1 MSLRGPQWF
10 SVVLFCRYWV
20 STIINTFMVYAC
32 GSCTRVKLVINE
44 QMFFRC
50 FSISEKATLN
60 FCFSSSS
67 FSSFRALV
75 LVPSFLLCSLLFL
88 SLFFCYYLFFVSDLL
103 SSTEVPPDCLNV
115 TECHAISSLFPCW
128 SVIIA
133 ETASGESPE
142 LLVDV
147 QGDSWDWREA
157 LALAGW
163 LLQLEGE
170 WLSRSL
176 FGAHNRL
183 NEGACGEG
191 RNTSHSFAFDRRSK
205 ER

>member
-1 MSLRGPQWF
+1 MSPRGPQWF
-10 SVVLFCRYWV
+10 SVVSFCKYWV

-32 GSCTRVKLVINE
+32 CSCTRVKLAINE
-44 QMFFRC
+44 QIFFRC

-115 TECHAISSLFPCW
+115 TRCHAISSLFPCW

-133 ETASGESPE
+133 ETATGESPE

-147 QGDSWDWREA
+147 QGDSRDWREA

-170 WLSRSL
+170 WLSSSL

-183 NEGACGEG
+183 KWGCMWW
-191 RNTSHSFAFDRRSK
+191 RK
-205 ER
+205 EY